1 MSSAGLVRRLSGALE
16 GKVSRRGFFARTA
29 MAGTAMAVAPTDFVL
44 RPTTAYAA
52 ICSCQGQACAC
63 GSLCCDGYTE
73 FCCTLTGRNTCPP
86 GTTLGGWWKVDGSSF
101 CGGPR
106 YYMDCNA
113 PCNGCGCG
121 GSGVCGGSC
130 SGTGCGCALG
140 DCNNRKAG
148 CVQFRY
154 GQCNQQIACLGPIV
168 CRLVSCI
175 PPWEIDATC
184 TTTLRV
190 DEYTRYHDRPCLHAV
205 NGALELVDDVP
216 GGARVAGWALDAD
229 TSLPVQVEVL
239 VNGAVVATAT
249 ADRPR
254 GDIAVAFPGMGP
266 NHGFDTTIPLSGG
279 GTKEVCVRAV
289 HRGPDAGARTTL
301 GCGTVTQPSPV
312 GSIDVVAPVEPGRL
326 RIAGWA
332 LDPDTTAP
340 ISVHVYIDGVG
351 QAITADLSRP
361 DVAAAY
367 GKGDRHG
374 FDLTVDVAPGRH
386 EVCVYAINVGDG
398 GNVSLGCRTAEVGRP
413 IGNLERL
420 AAQPGGVRLTGW
432 ALDPDTADP
441 VDLVVSVDGVVVG
454 TITADLARADIAAA
468 WPDPGGAHGFDEL
481 VTVAPGTHTVCVAV
495 LDRVGGS
502 PTTSLGCRTVTVGG
516 NPVGVVESV
525 KPAPGGI
532 RVIGWALDPDT
543 AGPVDMH
550 VYVDGVGRANVPAD
564 RPRTDIARA
573 FPGWGDA
580 HGFDITIPV
589 GPGAHTVCTYAINI
603 GPGGAVSPMLGC
615 RSVTTG
621 ADPLGNLE
629 AVRDAGGALRII
641 GWALDPDTADPISVH
656 VYVDGVGQALLA
668 DNVRTD
674 IGRAFPGWGDAHG
687 FDVTVPAAP
696 GTHEVAVY
704 AINRGT
710 GRNVLIARRTG
721 AVA

>member
-16 GKVSRRGFFARTA
+16 GKLSRRGFFTRTA

-52 ICSCQGQACAC
+52 ICTCQGQSCDC

-86 GTTLGGWWKVDGSSF
+86 GSTLGGWWKVDGSSF

-121 GSGVCGGSC
+121 GGGICSGSC

-148 CVQFRY
+148 CVNFRY
-154 GQCNQQIACLGPIV
+154 GQCNQHVACLGPIV

-175 PPWEIDATC
+175 PPWEIDGSC

-205 NGALELVDDVP
+205 NGALELVTDAP
-216 GGARVAGWALDAD
+216 GGARVAGWALDPD
-229 TSLPVQVEVL
+229 TSQSVQVEVL
-239 VNGAVVATAT
+239 VDGVLTKTVTANLSR
-249 ADRPR
+249 A
-254 GDIAVAFPGMGP
+254 DIAAAFPGMGP
-266 NHGFDTTIPLSGG
+266 LHGFDTTVPISGG
-279 GTKEVCVRAV
+279 GSHEVCVRV
-289 HRGPDAGARTTL
+289 VNRGPDTGTRTQL
-301 GCGTVTQPSPV
+301 GCGTVTRPSPV
-312 GSIDVVAPVEPGRL
+312 GSLDIVAPVEPGRI

-340 ISVHVYIDGVG
+340 ISVHLYIDGVG

-374 FDLTVDVAPGRH
+374 FDLTVDVAPGAH
-386 EVCVYAINVGDG
+386 EVCAYAINVGPG
-398 GNVSLGCRTAEVGRP
+398 SNVALGCRSVEVGRP
-413 IGNLERL
+413 VGNVERL
-420 AAQPGGVRLTGW
+420 VAQPGGVRITGW

-441 VDLVVSVDGVVVG
+441 IDLAVSVDGVVVG
-454 TITADLARADIAAA
+454 TITADIPRADVAAIF
-468 WPDPGGAHGFDEL
+468 PDPGGDHGFDDL
-481 VTVAPGTHTVCVAV
+481 VPVGPGAHRICVAA
-495 LDRVGGS
+495 LDSVGGS
-502 PTTSLGCRTVTVGG
+502 RPTTLTCRDVVVGG
-516 NPVGVVESV
+516 DPQGVIESV
-525 KPAPGGI
+525 RAAPGGVRI
-532 RVIGWALDPDT
+532 IGWALDPDT
-543 AGPVDMH
+543 AGPVSVH
-550 VYVDGVGRANVPAD
+550 VYVDGVGTAITAD
-564 RPRTDIARA
+564 RPRSDIAKV

-580 HGFDITIPV
+580 HGFDVTIPV
-589 GPGAHTVCTYAINI
+589 AAGAHTVCAYAINI
-603 GPGGAVSPMLGC
+603 GPGGARSPLLGC
-615 RSVTTG
+615 RSVVTG
-621 ADPLGNLE
+621 ASPVGNLE

-641 GWALDPDTADPISVH
+641 GWALDPDTADPLSVH
-656 VYVDGVGQALLA
+656 VYVDGVGQAVVA
-668 DNVRTD
+668 DTTRND
-674 IGRAFPGWGDAHG
+674 IATAFPGWGADHG
-687 FDVTVPAAP
+687 FDVTIPASA
-696 GTHEVAVY
+696 GTHEVCVY
-704 AINRGT
+704 AINRGS
-710 GRNVLIARRTG
+710 GGNVLLACRTG